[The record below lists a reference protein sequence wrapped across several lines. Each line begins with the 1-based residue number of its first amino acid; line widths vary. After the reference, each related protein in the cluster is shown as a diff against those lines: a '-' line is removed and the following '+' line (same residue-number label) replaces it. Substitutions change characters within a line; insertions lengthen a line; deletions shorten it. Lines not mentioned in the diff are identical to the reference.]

1 MRLVR
6 KFCIVAVT
14 IATAA
19 CAHRGAAPDG
29 LRLPDETALDE
40 LQQLTFGGEN
50 AEAYWSFEGDR
61 LSLQARPKG
70 LPGAPEQPGCD
81 RIYVLPIKPQPG
93 ALTQVSSGLGGTT
106 CAHFQPGGRLV
117 YTSSHLSAPACPA
130 KPDMSQGYVWALT
143 PDYDIFRTK
152 APVDPTAS
160 PLKLGDAASLEAL
173 TTTPGYD
180 AEATVCGRDG
190 SIIFTSVRDGDLEL
204 YRMDAD
210 GKNVKRLT
218 NALGYDGG
226 AFFNRDC
233 SKIVWRASRPRA
245 GKEEDDYKR
254 LLAKNLVR
262 PSKLEI
268 WIANADGTEARAITD
283 LDAASF
289 APSCHPTEDVIVF
302 SSNVGDPKGREFDI
316 WAMHSNGTGLRR
328 ITFSPGFDGFP
339 HFSPDGTLMA
349 FSSNRATAPGQNDT
363 NVFVARW
370 KGLAPLPQAAE
381 RPVDRIWRDIGW
393 LADPAR
399 EGRGIGTGG
408 LAAAGEYLA
417 KALAA
422 IGAEPMG
429 KDGDFRDPFPV
440 VTALATKPG
449 SKVSI
454 DGQPLFPNDFVP
466 LGFSAEGQLSGTA
479 VMANYGI
486 VSPEHKID
494 DYAGLDV
501 KGKVVIVR
509 RFAPEEPHINT
520 SVRRNLG
527 DLRRKAWLARERGAV
542 ALMVVDWPLP
552 PAAAPPDWQPSAEA
566 NLPAPSPSG
575 PGDAGMP
582 VVMIKRASVARAM
595 PLLLAK
601 KPVPVSLDLGLV
613 PTIENAFNVVGRF
626 AAGRGPA
633 KGTVVLGAHYDHL
646 GLGGR
651 HSLAPG
657 ENKPH
662 VGADDNASGT
672 AALLEIAR
680 QLAEKRADLQHD
692 VVVAFFSGEES
703 GLLGSSHF
711 TRSRAELLKSTRAMI
726 NFDMVGRL
734 RDNRLDALG
743 AESALEW
750 PTLVRA
756 ACSDLRL
763 SCTVTGDGQG
773 PSDQAA
779 FYAAGIPVLHFFTGT
794 HPDYHKPS
802 DTADRIYPAGAAVV
816 SDLALRVL
824 RAVDAGVAL
833 SYQKGKS
840 APPGGGDAR
849 AFHASLGTIPD
860 YAGPPNGAPGVLR
873 GGVRAGGGA
882 EQAGMRRGDVV
893 VRLGEHEIR
902 SVQDLMFA
910 LQASK
915 PGETVRAVVIRD
927 GKPVELK
934 ATFQEARRGP

>member
-1 MRLVR
+1 
-6 KFCIVAVT
+6 
-14 IATAA
+14 
-19 CAHRGAAPDG
+19 
-29 LRLPDETALDE
+29 
-40 LQQLTFGGEN
+40 Q
-50 AEAYWSFEGDR
+50 
-61 LSLQARPKG
+61 
-70 LPGAPEQPGCD
+70 
-81 RIYVLPIKPQPG
+81 
-93 ALTQVSSGLGGTT
+93 
-106 CAHFQPGGRLV
+106 
-117 YTSSHLSAPACPA
+117 
-130 KPDMSQGYVWALT
+130 
-143 PDYDIFRTK
+143 
-152 APVDPTAS
+152 
-160 PLKLGDAASLEAL
+160 GDAATLEAL

-180 AEATVCGRDG
+180 AEATACGRDG
-190 SIIFTSVRDGDLEL
+190 SLVFTSVRDGDLEL

-210 GKNVKRLT
+210 GKNVRRLT

-233 SKIVWRASRPRA
+233 TKLVWRASRPRH
-245 GKEEDDYKR
+245 GKEADDYKR
-254 LLAKNLVR
+254 LLANNLVR

-268 WIANADGTEARAITD
+268 WIANADGSDARQLTD

-289 APSCHPTEDVIVF
+289 APSFHPTEDVIIF
-302 SSNVGDPKGREFDI
+302 SSNVGDARGREFDL

-339 HFSPDGTLMA
+339 HFSPDGKWLA

-370 KGLAPLPQAAE
+370 KGLAPLPATAE
-381 RPVDRIWRDIGW
+381 RPSDRIVRDINW

-399 EGRGIGTGG
+399 EGRGIGTKG
-408 LAAAGEYLA
+408 LAASGDFLA
-417 KALAA
+417 QRLRD

-429 KDGDFRDPFPV
+429 KDGDFREPFPV
-440 VTALATKPG
+440 VTALVTKPG
-449 SKVSI
+449 SKMSI
-454 DGQPLFPNDFVP
+454 DGQPLFPNDFAP
-466 LGFSAEGQLSGTA
+466 LGFSAEGQLSGSA
-479 VMANYGI
+479 VMANYGL
-486 VSPEHKID
+486 VSAEHQID

-501 KGKVVIVR
+501 KGKIVIVR
-509 RFAPEEPHINT
+509 RFAPEDPRINT
-520 SVRRNLG
+520 QARRNLG

-552 PAAAPPDWQPSAEA
+552 PPAAPPDWQPTAEA
-566 NLPAPSPSG
+566 PLPSPSPSG

-582 VVMIKRASVARAM
+582 VVMIKRASLTRAM

-601 KPVPVSLDLGLV
+601 KPVPVTLDLGLV

-626 AAGRGPA
+626 PAGRGPA

-646 GLGGR
+646 GMGGR

-657 ENKPH
+657 DRKAH

-680 QLAEKRADLQHD
+680 QIAQQRTELQHD
-692 VVVAFFSGEES
+692 VVIAFFSGEES

-711 TRSRAELLKSTRAMI
+711 TRNRADLLKTTRAMI

-734 RDNRLDALG
+734 RENRLDVLG

-750 PTLVRA
+750 PTLIRA

-763 SCTVTGDGQG
+763 ACTVTGDGQG
-773 PSDQAA
+773 PSDQAS

-794 HPDYHKPS
+794 HADYHKPS
-802 DTADRIYPAGAAVV
+802 DTADRIYPAGAAMV
-816 SDLALRVL
+816 SDLAVRVL
-824 RAVDAGVAL
+824 RALDAGITL

-849 AFHASLGTIPD
+849 SFHASLGTIPD
-860 YAGPPNGAPGVLR
+860 YAGPPNGAPGVLL
-873 GGVRAGGGA
+873 GGVRTGGGA
-882 EQAGMRRGDVV
+882 DKAGMRRGDIV

-902 SVQDLMFA
+902 SVEDLMFA

-915 PGETVRAVVIRD
+915 PGETVRAVVVRD
-927 GKPVELK
+927 GKPVELQ

>member
-1 MRLVR
+1 MRLVW
-6 KFCIVAVT
+6 KFCGLAVT
-14 IATAA
+14 IASAA
-19 CAHRGAAPDG
+19 CAHQAPKTAG
-29 LRLPDETALDE
+29 LLLPDESALGD

-50 AEAYWSFEGDR
+50 AEAYWAFDGQR

-81 RIYVLPIKPQPG
+81 RIYVLPVKPQAGP
-93 ALTQVSSGLGGTT
+93 LTQVSSGLGGTT

-117 YTSSHLSAPACPA
+117 YTSSHLAGAPCPA

-152 APVDPTAS
+152 APVDAS
-160 PLKLGDAASLEAL
+160 ATPLKLGDSAALEPL

-190 SIIFTSVRDGDLEL
+190 SIVFTSVRDGDLDL

-218 NALGYDGG
+218 NAVGYDGG
-226 AFFNRDC
+226 AFFNSDC
-233 SKIVWRASRPRA
+233 TKLVWRASRPRP
-245 GKEEDDYKR
+245 GKEENDYKR
-254 LLAKNLVR
+254 LLAQNLVR

-268 WIANADGTEARAITD
+268 WIANADGTEARALTD

-289 APSCHPTEDVIVF
+289 APSFHPTEDVIVF
-302 SSNVGDPKGREFDI
+302 SSNVGDPKSREFDI

-339 HFSPDGTLMA
+339 HFSPDGKMLA
-349 FSSNRATAPGQNDT
+349 FSSNRANAPGESDT
-363 NVFVARW
+363 NVFLARW
-370 KGLAPLPQAAE
+370 KGLAPLPPSAE
-381 RPVDRIWRDIGW
+381 RAADRIARDLAW

-399 EGRGIGTGG
+399 EGRGIGTAG
-408 LAAAGEYLA
+408 LTAAGDYLA
-417 KALAA
+417 KALAT
-422 IGAEPMG
+422 IGAEPLG
-429 KDGDFRDPFPV
+429 NDGDFRERFPV

-466 LGFSAEGQLSGTA
+466 LGFSAEGQLAGSA

-486 VSPEHKID
+486 VSPEHQID

-509 RFAPEEPHINT
+509 RFAPEDPRIST
-520 SVRRNLG
+520 QVRRNLG
-527 DLRRKAWLARERGAV
+527 DIRRKAWLARERGAV

-552 PAAAPPDWQPSAEA
+552 PPAAPPDWQPGAEA
-566 NLPAPSPSG
+566 GLPAPSPSG

-582 VVMIKRASVARAM
+582 VVMIKRASVTRAM

-601 KPVPVSLDLGLV
+601 KPVPVSLELGLV

-626 AAGRGPA
+626 PAGRSPA
-633 KGTVVLGAHYDHL
+633 QGTVVLGAHYDHL
-646 GLGGR
+646 GMGGR

-657 ENKPH
+657 ESKAH

-680 QLAEKRADLQHD
+680 ELAKVRADLRHD
-692 VVVAFFSGEES
+692 VVIAFFSGEES

-711 TRSRAELLKSTRAMI
+711 TRSRGDLLKTTRAMI

-734 RDNRLDALG
+734 RENRLDVLG
-743 AESALEW
+743 AESAIEW
-750 PTLVRA
+750 PTIVRA

-773 PSDQAA
+773 PSDQAS
-779 FYAAGIPVLHFFTGT
+779 FYAAGIPVLHFFSGT
-794 HPDYHKPS
+794 HTDYHKPT
-802 DTADRIYPAGAAVV
+802 DTADRTYPVGAAVV
-816 SDLALRVL
+816 SDLAVRVV
-824 RAVDAGVAL
+824 RALDAGVTL

-860 YAGPPNGAPGVLR
+860 YAGPPNGAPGVLL
-873 GGVRAGGGA
+873 GGVRTGGGA
-882 EQAGMRRGDVV
+882 EQAGMRRGDIV

-902 SVQDLMFA
+902 SVEDLMFA

-915 PGETVRAVVIRD
+915 PGDTVRAVVIRE
-927 GKPVELK
+927 GKPVELS